1 MKTSRAFAASW
12 TSLALTLCVCLSIV
26 ACDWPVDPK
35 PPYTPPATDVP
46 GTPQNLRIEASGA
59 DWALRWDAVS
69 GADSYLIY
77 FSSDDSSYT
86 TPIASATS
94 TEYLVANYGYYK
106 ASAKNTVGEGAKAG
120 PVQHSPALPDVV
132 ATPIFTPAAGTYDG
146 VQSIAIATSTVGAAI
161 YYTLDGTTPSVG
173 VSLEY
178 SVFAPI
184 AVGIGQTITITAIAA
199 LSGYSNSD
207 AAVGT
212 FRVHGWSIVG
222 AAGFSGGAVIDV
234 SLAIDAS
241 GNPCVAYSDA
251 STTPAYMATA
261 MKFTSPGWTALG
273 EAGLSAGVAY
283 YTSIAVDGA
292 GGVYVAY
299 EDGSQGGRG
308 TVRKYGGSSW
318 ATLGSEGFSAGS
330 FLYASLVICDSGAT
344 HVPYVAFK
352 DGGNGSRATVM
363 KFDGSS
369 WNAVGGAGFSAGAAD
384 DVSLAIASDGTPYVA
399 FKDGGNG
406 SKATVMK
413 FDGSSWSAVG
423 GAGISSG
430 SVKYVSLAIAPD
442 GTPYVAYQDGG
453 TSDKATVMKYDGS
466 WIAVGSAGF
475 SPATA
480 DYVSLAIASDG
491 TPYVAY
497 RDGLA
502 SGKLTVMKFDTGSW
516 SAVGGAGFTADAA
529 LFVDLALD
537 PDDHPY
543 VSFSDSAS
551 GSGVTVEEYR

>member
-46 GTPQNLRIEASGA
+46 GTPVNVYMAASGL
-59 DWALRWDAVS
+59 DTALLWSAVT
-69 GADSYLIY
+69 GADDYRIYVSDDDASYLVCA
-77 FSSDDSSYT
+77 T
-86 TPIASATS
+86 TSGTQ
-94 TEYLVANYGYYK
+94 YLLPKYGYYK
-106 ASAKNTVGEGAKAG
+106 VSARNEAGESTKSAA
-120 PVQHSPALPDVV
+120 VYHERPAENVV
-132 ATPIFTPAAGTYDG
+132 ATPSFTPAAGEFDAP
-146 VQSIAIATSTVGAAI
+146 QEIAIATATTGATI
-161 YYTLDGTTPSVG
+161 YYTTDGSTPSVG
-173 VSLEY
+173 NSTVYTDSI
-178 SVFAPI
+178 SVATGES
-184 AVGIGQTITITAIAA
+184 VTITAIAA

-292 GGVYVAY
+292 GSVYVAY

-330 FLYASLVICDSGAT
+330 FLYASLVICDSGST

-369 WNAVGGAGFSAGAAD
+369 WNAVGGAGFSAGTAD

-516 SAVGGAGFTADAA
+516 SAVGGAGFTAGSA

>member
-1 MKTSRAFAASW
+1 MKSFRTFAISW
-12 TSLALTLCVCLSIV
+12 TSLGLIVWASLSL
-26 ACDWPVDPK
+26 ASCNWPVDPK

-46 GTPQNLRIEASGA
+46 GTPGNVHLDVSGQDTALLWSAIAGA
-59 DWALRWDAVS
+59 DDYR
-69 GADSYLIY
+69 IY
-77 FSSDDSSYT
+77 FSDDDASY
-86 TPIASATS
+86 AAWAATS
-94 TEYLVANYGYYK
+94 LTQYLLPKYGYYRV
-106 ASAKNTVGEGAKAG
+106 SARNAAGESELSAAVYHELPAG
-120 PVQHSPALPDVV
+120 NVV
-132 ATPIFTPAAGTYDG
+132 ETPSFTPVAGEFDAP
-146 VQSIAIATSTVGAAI
+146 QEIAIATTTTGATI
-161 YYTLDGTTPSVG
+161 YYTIDGSTPSVG
-173 VSLEY
+173 NSPVYAAPL
-178 SVFAPI
+178 SVAT
-184 AVGIGQTITITAIAA
+184 GESITITAIAA
-199 LSGYSNSD
+199 FSGYANSN
-207 AAVGT
+207 AASGT

-222 AAGFSGGAVIDV
+222 AAGFSGGAVYDV

-261 MKFTSPGWTALG
+261 MKFTSLDWTASG
-273 EAGLSAGVAY
+273 GSGLSAGVAY
-283 YTSIAVDGA
+283 YTSIAVDSV

-308 TVRKYGGSSW
+308 TVRRYDGSIW
-318 ATLGSEGFSAGS
+318 TTLGSAGFSAGS
-330 FLYASLVICDSGAT
+330 FLYASLVIRDSGST

-352 DGGNGSRATVM
+352 DGGNGSRVTVM
-363 KFDGSS
+363 QFDGSS
-369 WNAVGGAGFSAGAAD
+369 WNAVGGAGFSAGTAD
-384 DVSLAIASDGTPYVA
+384 DVSLAISSGGTPYVA

-442 GTPYVAYQDGG
+442 GTPYIAYQDGG
-453 TSDKATVMKYDGS
+453 TSDKATVMRYDGS
-466 WIAVGSAGF
+466 WTVVGSAGF

-480 DYVSLAIASDG
+480 DYVSLAIASNG
-491 TPYVAY
+491 IPYVAY

-502 SGKLTVMKFDTGSW
+502 SGKLTVMKFDSGSW
-516 SAVGGAGFTADAA
+516 SAVGGAGFTAGSA

-543 VSFSDSAS
+543 VSFSDNAS
-551 GSGVTVEEYR
+551 GLGATVEEYR